1 MKVFKINSVN
11 IPMKSS
17 KNILKTVPIVTTPLI
32 AYVLRTERETVDY
45 MGEQALKGFSSDEK
59 MKTNIN
65 IMSELESKG
74 IIDKEQPWNPPRFND
89 SCLTNNAYEG
99 VVAKINA
106 SKNLSQY
113 EKEQYLKKLANA
125 NYKTYHKPLSF
136 KGDDIETLTEGD
148 INSIGLKTD
157 ISGIDNE
164 HILAGNEL
172 TDSFDQLI
180 ELAENPVLE
189 GVVAEMLPGTKF
201 LKPAKDLL
209 EGDSEKAAIGAT
221 SRGLEILVAPVK
233 IGWSLFGAAAGG
245 ISWLAGNRGEETGL
259 IGGFKHASHM
269 WAKSRNKAENYI
281 IDREEVDPNAK
292 QVQMRRAYEV
302 ATQREINIINTKN
315 KEDIDNI
322 KSKYADKDKQAEKD
336 RLKAQKEYEQRLA
349 ITSKIRENANSRI
362 SKNNSNQE
370 YSRQYLRQ
378 IISDKEQNLKYQKQM
393 IDKLSMEIK
402 SAENACNTKLTKEL
416 VKQKAQLETEFKAQK
431 QAVLGDINEI
441 LEVSK
446 QYETIYKKNDAEGFR
461 SVAGYE
467 ETKKQLAAIFGVPLV
482 QSKKN
487 SKVHVPNIIAL
498 YGPKGTGKSL
508 FGSSLAKQFDC
519 VDGGSLLLKEG
530 DDINFDRLMKMA
542 EEAKSNY
549 KKTGKRTIIQIDE
562 IEYFG
567 TKQTPSFWKY
577 LTGKPQNFA
586 EFLSNCADKYGCTLI
601 VTTNNPEKIDNS
613 IKSQMRPLY
622 VPPANSEDMAKIL
635 EHHVN
640 KRNKENINYK
650 KLINLLSIKM
660 RNGGSYSNARIEN
673 IVTTVISRHGSI
685 TQKYLEDEISVR
697 EPDISKAEIDF
708 YKKGF

>member
-1 MKVFKINSVN
+1 MIKPISVVNVKQEVNTLIRKNSHN
-11 IPMKSS
+11 LKKQISTLPMV
-17 KNILKTVPIVTTPLI
+17 LTPIVAYASTKKDAADRSASI
-32 AYVLRTERETVDY
+32 AKEAEKTKSLGSSHHPITDNTKYNTD
-45 MGEQALKGFSSDEK
+45 ALKKAGMPKNEIPRHLD
-59 MKTNIN
+59 
-65 IMSELESKG
+65 SKG
-74 IIDKEQPWNPPRFND
+74 CIKD
-89 SCLTNNAYEG
+89 SKTEDLLNSK
-99 VVAKINA
+99 KIP
-106 SKNLSQY
+106 
-113 EKEQYLKKLANA
+113 
-125 NYKTYHKPLSF
+125 YKGSPQ
-136 KGDDIETLTEGD
+136 DDIYHDHGMEHAIDTEF
-148 INSIGLKTD
+148 NSDVAIHSD
-157 ISGIDNE
+157 VDAE
-164 HILAGNEL
+164 HLFAGTEL
-172 TDSFDQLI
+172 SESFDQLI

-201 LKPAKDLL
+201 LKPGKDLIN
-209 EGDSEKAAIGAT
+209 GDYEKAAVGAA
-221 SRGLEILVAPVK
+221 SRGAEILVAPVK

-245 ISWLAGNRGEETGL
+245 ISWLAGNRGEGTGL

-281 IDREEVDPNAK
+281 IDREETDPNAK
-292 QVQMRRAYEV
+292 QVQMRKAYES
-302 ATQREINIINTKN
+302 ATQSEINKIRTKN
-315 KEDIDNI
+315 KEDIDSI
-322 KSKYADKDKQAEKD
+322 KSKYAGLDEQAEKD
-336 RLKAQKEYEQRLA
+336 RQKAQKEYEERLKT
-349 ITSKIRENANSRI
+349 TSKIREKANSRI
-362 SKNNSNQE
+362 SINNSNQE
-370 YSRQYLRQ
+370 YSRQHLRQ
-378 IISDKEQNLKYQKQM
+378 VIADRKQNLIYQKQM
-393 IDKLSMEIK
+393 IEKLSMDIK
-402 SAENACNTKLTKEL
+402 SAEKERDTKLTQEL
-416 VKQKAQLETEFKAQK
+416 AKQKSQLEKEFKAQT

-446 QYETIYKKNDAEGFR
+446 QYETIYKKNDADGFR

-660 RNGGSYSNARIEN
+660 RNGDSYSNARIEN

>member
-1 MKVFKINSVN
+1 MPLNIIPIKTNFIN
-11 IPMKSS
+11 
-17 KNILKTVPIVTTPLI
+17 KNIALFNRVIPKTKNSNAVSNIIPIVSTPLV
-32 AYVLRTERETVDY
+32 AYVVSATSQTNLKNNVVQEAARKAENKDAVSPITDRTKKNLE
-45 MGEQALKGFSSDEK
+45 ALKKAGVPESDRKQYIKSDGYMDDDGKKICRNKGVRNFTGSPQDDINQQYGIEHAIDTEFSSDIT
-59 MKTNIN
+59 MYNNIDT
-65 IMSELESKG
+65 K
-74 IIDKEQPWNPPRFND
+74 Q
-89 SCLTNNAYEG
+89 
-99 VVAKINA
+99 
-106 SKNLSQY
+106 
-113 EKEQYLKKLANA
+113 
-125 NYKTYHKPLSF
+125 
-136 KGDDIETLTEGD
+136 
-148 INSIGLKTD
+148 
-157 ISGIDNE
+157 
-164 HILAGNEL
+164 ILAGNEL

-201 LKPAKDLL
+201 LKPGKDLL
-209 EGDSEKAAIGAT
+209 EGDYEKAAIGAI

-416 VKQKAQLETEFKAQK
+416 VKQKAQLETEFKAQM

-461 SVAGYE
+461 SIAGYE